1 MSFETLRTVAAIR
14 QQVGEWKRDGL
25 SVGLVPTMGA
35 LHAGHL
41 SLVDQIARQADR
53 VVVSLFVNPTQFAE
67 GEDFDSYPRT
77 EPQDA
82 AKLQAT
88 PTDALYVPSA
98 AEVYAPGFATEI
110 AIAGP
115 ALGLESDA
123 RPHFFAGVALVVAKL
138 FLQCQPDMAIFGEKD
153 YQQLLVIRR
162 MVQDLNMPVQ
172 VLAGATMREADGLA
186 MSSRNRYLDDGQ
198 RKIAGKLNLVLAG
211 LCETIRNSKDDG
223 KNDSE
228 NVNRAVEEAT
238 HELLAAGFSQ
248 VDYLAIKDADSL
260 QDVTPQTTSRRALV
274 AARIGDM
281 RLIDNMPVED

>member
-1 MSFETLRTVAAIR
+1 
-14 QQVGEWKRDGL
+14 
-25 SVGLVPTMGA
+25 
-35 LHAGHL
+35 
-41 SLVDQIARQADR
+41 
-53 VVVSLFVNPTQFAE
+53 
-67 GEDFDSYPRT
+67 
-77 EPQDA
+77 
-82 AKLQAT
+82 
-88 PTDALYVPSA
+88 
-98 AEVYAPGFATEI
+98 
-110 AIAGP
+110 
-115 ALGLESDA
+115 
-123 RPHFFAGVALVVAKL
+123 
-138 FLQCQPDMAIFGEKD
+138 
-153 YQQLLVIRR
+153 
-162 MVQDLNMPVQ
+162 MPVQ